1 MLAKRNVARDLIAST
16 RVDEDL
22 YRGSLA
28 LTELWKDKRG
38 RKREKREK
46 RKERKGREKKR
57 NCGRERKGGKRQ
69 EEVLALGTTRPVSKT
84 RRAKPEGKGGRETL
98 LPKIYGATGNTR
110 TLLVT
115 SWCTPRALTV
125 LYVYIYI
132 YIIWYKNIALFS
144 SSFIANALSLSCP
157 SFSRLFSLLFSRGR
171 GKKVAWR
178 HVTTTT
184 IMPAPSYSPSRPP
197 PLRRPLYSTYS
208 TNALRHGVRACVLP
222 RLLRHLRQTRI
233 THSRLR
239 PYQKS
244 VDAYEFDNAGF
255 SLFFFSNLSWKR
267 EG

>member
-1 MLAKRNVARDLIAST
+1 MRAKRNVTRDLIAST

-28 LTELWKDKRG
+28 LTELWKDERG

-125 LYVYIYI
+125 LYI

-157 SFSRLFSLLFSRGR
+157 SFSRLFSLLSSRGR
-171 GKKVAWR
+171 GKKVAWG

-197 PLRRPLYSTYS
+197 PLRRPLYSTY
-208 TNALRHGVRACVLP
+208 TRRMHFATVYVRASFLVSFVIFDK
-222 RLLRHLRQTRI
+222 RELRIRGCDHIRDSYMHTSLTTQDF
-233 THSRLR
+233 
-239 PYQKS
+239 PY
-244 VDAYEFDNAGF
+244 
-255 SLFFFSNLSWKR
+255 FFF
-267 EG
+267 